1 MSWIEGVQIQ
11 RIVNLVSAKKVRWLF
26 AETLVIVLGVLIAL
40 GLDDYRTNQ
49 YERRLAIDYVQRIQ
63 NDLSR
68 DLNFIDRVWVQQL
81 EIKRES
87 LDAIAPVIRGQIQV
101 PDDVEEFLKNVARG
115 GMAGTT
121 AVSWYTDTT
130 FQDMRATGNLR
141 LVKDPDI
148 RAEIS
153 RYYEAVQS
161 EALRVEAR
169 FTNYVPFVHALL
181 PAELRDDIDLGA
193 LEEFGIDYALRRL
206 LTDDFRDLL
215 NKEYNLLLFLESR
228 EFQAIAQSLFE
239 KLEAYRIE
247 LEGE

>member
-1 MSWIEGVQIQ
+1 MSIEGVQIQ
-11 RIVNLVSAKKVRWLF
+11 RIADLVSAEKLRWLF

-49 YERRLAIDYVQRIQ
+49 YERHLAIDYIQRIQ

-68 DLNFIDRVWVQQL
+68 DLDYIDRIWVQRL
-81 EIKRES
+81 KIKRES
-87 LDAIAPVIRGQIQV
+87 LEAIAPVIRRQV
-101 PDDVEEFLKNVARG
+101 QLPDDVEEFLTLVARG
-115 GMAGTT
+115 GIAGTS
-121 AVSWYTDTT
+121 AASWYTDTT
-130 FQDMRATGNLR
+130 FQDLRATGNLR
-141 LVKDPDI
+141 LIKDPEI

-169 FTNYVPFVHALL
+169 FTNYVPFVHAIL

-193 LEEFGIDYALRRL
+193 LEEFGTDYALRRL

-215 NKEYNLLLFLESR
+215 NQEYNLLLFLESR
-228 EFQAIAQSLFE
+228 EYQTFSQSLFE
-239 KLEAYRIE
+239 RLEAYRIE
-247 LEGE
+247 LDNR

>member
-1 MSWIEGVQIQ
+1 MGVQIQ
-11 RIVNLVSAKKVRWLF
+11 QIANLVSGEKLRWLF

-49 YERRLAIDYVQRIQ
+49 YERHLAIDYVQRIQ

-68 DLNFIDRVWVQQL
+68 DLDYIDRIWNQRLKV
-81 EIKRES
+81 KRES
-87 LDAIAPVIRGQIQV
+87 LETIAPIIRGRNQI
-101 PDDVEEFLKNVARG
+101 PDDVEEFLTHVARG
-115 GMAGTT
+115 GIAGTS
-121 AVSWYTDTT
+121 AASWYTDTT

-141 LVKDPDI
+141 LIEDPEI

-169 FTNYVPFVHALL
+169 FTNYVPFVHAVV

-193 LEEFGIDYALRRL
+193 LEEFGTDYALRRL

-215 NKEYNLLLFLESR
+215 NQEYNLLLFLESR
-228 EFQAIAQSLFE
+228 EYQTFTQSLFE
-239 KLEAYRIE
+239 RLEAYRIK
-247 LEGE
+247 LEDR

>member
-1 MSWIEGVQIQ
+1 MSIEGVQIQ
-11 RIVNLVSAKKVRWLF
+11 RIADLVSAEKLRWLF

-49 YERRLAIDYVQRIQ
+49 YERRLAIDYIQRIQ

-68 DLNFIDRVWVQQL
+68 DLDYIDRIWVQRL
-81 EIKRES
+81 KIKRES
-87 LDAIAPVIRGQIQV
+87 LEAIAPVIRRQAQL
-101 PDDVEEFLKNVARG
+101 PDDVEEFLTHVARG
-115 GMAGTT
+115 GIAGTS
-121 AVSWYTDTT
+121 AASWYTDTT

-141 LVKDPDI
+141 LIKDPEI

-169 FTNYVPFVHALL
+169 FTNYVPFVHAIL

-193 LEEFGIDYALRRL
+193 LEEFGTDYALRRL

-215 NKEYNLLLFLESR
+215 NQEYNLLLFLESR
-228 EFQAIAQSLFE
+228 EYQTFSQSLFE
-239 KLEAYRIE
+239 RLEAYRIE
-247 LEGE
+247 LDNR

>member
-1 MSWIEGVQIQ
+1 MSIEGVQIQ
-11 RIVNLVSAKKVRWLF
+11 RIADLVSAEKLRWLF

-49 YERRLAIDYVQRIQ
+49 YERRLAIDYIQRIQ

-68 DLNFIDRVWVQQL
+68 DLDYIDRIWVQRL
-81 EIKRES
+81 KIKRES
-87 LDAIAPVIRGQIQV
+87 LEAIAPVIRRQV
-101 PDDVEEFLKNVARG
+101 QLPDDVEEFLTLVARG
-115 GMAGTT
+115 GIAGTS
-121 AVSWYTDTT
+121 AASWYTDTT
-130 FQDMRATGNLR
+130 FQDLRATGNLR
-141 LVKDPDI
+141 LIKDPEI

-169 FTNYVPFVHALL
+169 FTNYVPFVHAIL

-193 LEEFGIDYALRRL
+193 LEEFGTDYALRRL

-215 NKEYNLLLFLESR
+215 NQEYNLLLFLESR
-228 EFQAIAQSLFE
+228 EYQTFSQSLFE
-239 KLEAYRIE
+239 RLEAYRIE
-247 LEGE
+247 LDNR

>member
-1 MSWIEGVQIQ
+1 MTEGSQIQ
-11 RIVNLVSAKKVRWLF
+11 RIADLVSAEKLRWLF

-40 GLDDYRTNQ
+40 GLDDYRTDQ
-49 YERRLAIDYVQRIQ
+49 YERRLAIDYLQRIQ

-68 DLNFIDRVWVQQL
+68 DLDYIDRIWVQRL
-81 EIKRES
+81 KIKRAS
-87 LDAIAPVIRGQIQV
+87 LEAIAPVIRGQTQI
-101 PDDVEEFLKNVARG
+101 PDDVEGFLTHVARG
-115 GMAGTT
+115 GIAGTS
-121 AVSWYTDTT
+121 AASWYTDTT

-141 LVKDPDI
+141 LIRDPEI

-169 FTNYVPFVHALL
+169 FTNYVPFVHAIV

-193 LEEFGIDYALRRL
+193 LEEFGTDYALRRL

-215 NKEYNLLLFLESR
+215 NQEYNLLLFLESR
-228 EFQAIAQSLFE
+228 EYQTLTQSLYE
-239 KLEAYRIE
+239 RLEAYRIE
-247 LEGE
+247 LEDR

>member
-1 MSWIEGVQIQ
+1 MSIEGVQIQ
-11 RIVNLVSAKKVRWLF
+11 RIADLVSAEKLRWLF

-49 YERRLAIDYVQRIQ
+49 YERRLAIDYIQRIQ

-68 DLNFIDRVWVQQL
+68 DLDYIDRIWVQRL
-81 EIKRES
+81 KIKRES
-87 LDAIAPVIRGQIQV
+87 LEAIAPVIRRQV
-101 PDDVEEFLKNVARG
+101 QLPDDVEEFLTLVARG
-115 GMAGTT
+115 GIAGTS
-121 AVSWYTDTT
+121 AASWYTDTT
-130 FQDMRATGNLR
+130 FQDLRATGNLR
-141 LVKDPDI
+141 LIKDPEI

-169 FTNYVPFVHALL
+169 FTNYVPFVHAIL

-193 LEEFGIDYALRRL
+193 LEEFGTDYALRRL

-215 NKEYNLLLFLESR
+215 NQEYNLLLFLESR
-228 EFQAIAQSLFE
+228 EYQTFSQSLFE
-239 KLEAYRIE
+239 RLEAYRIE
-247 LEGE
+247 LDDR

>member
-1 MSWIEGVQIQ
+1 MSIEGVQIQ
-11 RIVNLVSAKKVRWLF
+11 RIADLVSAEKLRWLF

-49 YERRLAIDYVQRIQ
+49 YERRLAIDYIQRIQ

-68 DLNFIDRVWVQQL
+68 DLDYIDRIWVQRL
-81 EIKRES
+81 KIKRES
-87 LDAIAPVIRGQIQV
+87 LEAIAPVIRRQV
-101 PDDVEEFLKNVARG
+101 QLPDDVEEFLTLVARG
-115 GMAGTT
+115 GIAGTS
-121 AVSWYTDTT
+121 AASWYTDTT

-141 LVKDPDI
+141 LIKDPEI

-169 FTNYVPFVHALL
+169 FTNYVPFVHAIL

-193 LEEFGIDYALRRL
+193 LEEFGTDYALRRL

-215 NKEYNLLLFLESR
+215 NQEYNLLLFLESR
-228 EFQAIAQSLFE
+228 EYQTFSQSLFE
-239 KLEAYRIE
+239 RLEAYRIE
-247 LEGE
+247 LDNR

>member
-1 MSWIEGVQIQ
+1 MSIEGVQIQ
-11 RIVNLVSAKKVRWLF
+11 RIADLVSAEKLRWLF

-49 YERRLAIDYVQRIQ
+49 YERRLAIDYIQRIQ

-68 DLNFIDRVWVQQL
+68 DLDYIDRIWVQRL
-81 EIKRES
+81 KIKRES
-87 LDAIAPVIRGQIQV
+87 LEAIAPVIRRQV
-101 PDDVEEFLKNVARG
+101 QLPDDVEEFLTHVARG
-115 GMAGTT
+115 GIAGTS
-121 AVSWYTDTT
+121 AASWYTDTT

-141 LVKDPDI
+141 LIKDPEI

-169 FTNYVPFVHALL
+169 FTNYVPFVHAIL

-193 LEEFGIDYALRRL
+193 LEEFGTDYALRRL

-215 NKEYNLLLFLESR
+215 NQEYNLLLFLESR
-228 EFQAIAQSLFE
+228 EYQTFSQSLFE
-239 KLEAYRIE
+239 RLEAYRIE
-247 LEGE
+247 LDNR

>member
-1 MSWIEGVQIQ
+1 MSIEGVQIQ
-11 RIVNLVSAKKVRWLF
+11 RIADLVSAEKLRWLF

-49 YERRLAIDYVQRIQ
+49 YERRLAIDYIQRIQ

-68 DLNFIDRVWVQQL
+68 DLDYIDRIWVQRL
-81 EIKRES
+81 KIKRES
-87 LDAIAPVIRGQIQV
+87 LEAIAPVIRRQV
-101 PDDVEEFLKNVARG
+101 QLPDDVEEFLTHVARG
-115 GMAGTT
+115 GIAGTS
-121 AVSWYTDTT
+121 AASWYTDTT
-130 FQDMRATGNLR
+130 FQDLRATGNLR
-141 LVKDPDI
+141 LIKDPEI

-169 FTNYVPFVHALL
+169 FTNYVPFVHAIL

-193 LEEFGIDYALRRL
+193 LEEFGTDYALRRL

-215 NKEYNLLLFLESR
+215 NQEYNLLLFLESR
-228 EFQAIAQSLFE
+228 EYQTFSQSLFE
-239 KLEAYRIE
+239 RLEAYRIE
-247 LEGE
+247 LDNR

>member
-1 MSWIEGVQIQ
+1 MGVQIQ
-11 RIVNLVSAKKVRWLF
+11 QIANLVSGEKLRWLF

-49 YERRLAIDYVQRIQ
+49 YERHLAIDYVQRIQ

-68 DLNFIDRVWVQQL
+68 DLDYIDRIWNQRLKV
-81 EIKRES
+81 KRES
-87 LDAIAPVIRGQIQV
+87 LETIAPIIRGRNQI
-101 PDDVEEFLKNVARG
+101 PDDVEEFLTHVARG
-115 GMAGTT
+115 GIAGTS
-121 AVSWYTDTT
+121 AASWYTDTT

-141 LVKDPDI
+141 LIKDPEI

-169 FTNYVPFVHALL
+169 FTNYVPFVHAVV

-193 LEEFGIDYALRRL
+193 LEEFGTDYALRRL

-215 NKEYNLLLFLESR
+215 NQEYNLLLFLESR
-228 EFQAIAQSLFE
+228 EYQTFTQSLFE
-239 KLEAYRIE
+239 RLEAYRIK
-247 LEGE
+247 LEDR